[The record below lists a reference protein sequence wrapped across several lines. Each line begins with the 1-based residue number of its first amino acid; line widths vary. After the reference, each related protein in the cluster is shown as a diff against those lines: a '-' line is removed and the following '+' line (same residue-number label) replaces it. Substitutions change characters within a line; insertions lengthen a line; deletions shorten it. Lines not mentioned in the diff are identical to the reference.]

1 MQKFVSMSNKAG
13 EKLKSGVGLWSQQSF
28 QIVKM
33 FLYFLKNVRDS
44 LTRTKKNFS
53 FGSYLSQTKCFCFV
67 NVFSR
72 LEICIIDCPNC
83 KFLLNI

>member
-44 LTRTKKNFS
+44 LTRTKKTTWKILALARTSAKQNA
-53 FGSYLSQTKCFCFV
+53 FV
-67 NVFSR
+67 
-72 LEICIIDCPNC
+72 L
-83 KFLLNI
+83 